1 MGQDWKLINIDKKR
15 KLRHIGQPKL
25 LEILKSTSGEQLVG
39 LLANPSWLRFQ
50 IPAEKAIPAKKRNYD
65 SLLVNLPQNV
75 IDLIVALLYECR
87 HDADLICLSVT
98 CSYFFRLIAHMIQAA
113 ISEDIGQWAGDRLI
127 LISERAV
134 GYPPEIAT
142 VLERFQWDSDGTNPL
157 YGMGEQAV
165 AEGHHST
172 LASLVK
178 EQPFEV
184 WGRALDNVRERLDQK
199 QEVSLPFKRLM
210 KLLMH
215 NPHFPNSHRPAVLRN
230 LTTKQFISDDALAR
244 SNFSYSLGEV
254 LLCYITWGEETAQDE
269 RVRLPMKGE
278 WAGHRFDITTR
289 EKVSGWED
297 VSQQVIKR
305 MMMAT
310 REERKTGRRVDGKI
324 WGI

>member
-15 KLRHIGQPKL
+15 QLRHVGQPKL
-25 LEILKSTSGEQLVG
+25 LDILKSTSGEQLVG

-50 IPAEKAIPAKKRNYD
+50 IPAEKAIPAKKRNHD
-65 SLLVNLPQNV
+65 SPLVNLPQNI
-75 IDLIVALLYECR
+75 IDSIVALLYECR
-87 HDADLICLSVT
+87 NDADLICLSVT
-98 CSYFFRLIAHMIQAA
+98 CSYFFRLISHLIQAA

-127 LISERAV
+127 LIGERAV

-157 YGMGEQAV
+157 YEMGEQAV

-215 NPHFPNSHRPAVLRN
+215 NPHFPSSHRPAVLRN

-254 LLCYITWGEETAQDE
+254 LLCYITWGEEAAQDE

-289 EKVSGWED
+289 EKVSGWDD